1 MLMIAVIMI
10 VSVILIGQSIGLA
23 GPHMQAESPETD
35 PALAVSAGPPVD
47 WALGGL
53 LLGGA
58 LITLFRPRRRK
69 ITKED
74 EK

>member
-1 MLMIAVIMI
+1 MLMIAV
-10 VSVILIGQSIGLA
+10 VVVIGAILMGQSIGFA
-23 GPHMQAESPETD
+23 GPHTQAGSPETD

-58 LITLFRPRRRK
+58 IITLLRPRRRK
-69 ITKED
+69 IAKEN